1 MTIAFIDSYER
12 ILATNMRLLPHNCKA
27 VWSEPLHS
35 LLSFLVDKFKIFPDY
50 IRCVIISTNC
60 YCSHILP
67 LMSHRV
73 PTSVLQPIVYWSRLS
88 DFYQIL
94 FILLMDDFDSW
105 DNMSFELTNVIRFY
119 LIICPFICPTN
130 NLISFVLYSYE
141 TLFQ

>member
-27 VWSEPLHS
+27 VRSEPLHS
-35 LLSFLVDKFKIFPDY
+35 LLSLPVDKFKIFPDY
-50 IRCVIISTNC
+50 IRCVIKSTNC

-73 PTSVLQPIVYWSRLS
+73 PTNVLQPIVYWSHLS

-94 FILLMDDFDSW
+94 FILFMADFDSR
-105 DNMSFELTNVIRFY
+105 DNMFFELTSVIPFY
-119 LIICPFICPTN
+119 PIICPFMCPTN
-130 NLISFVLYSYE
+130 NLVSFVLYYFE